1 MYDFYNGIGI
11 EPAALGIVPGII
23 FIAPIVAWDL
33 IKRLFFWT
41 DSLLLEC
48 FLITIKK

>member
-1 MYDFYNGIGI
+1 MYNFHNGI
-11 EPAALGIVPGII
+11 ETELAALGIVPGII

>member
-1 MYDFYNGIGI
+1 MCNFHNGI
-11 EPAALGIVPGII
+11 ETELAALGIVPGII

-33 IKRLFFWT
+33 ITRRFLWT